1 MNKIAIFASGGGT
14 NAEAIMT
21 YFEKHKSAKVAV
33 LLSNRRSAY
42 CLERAKNHNI
52 PAISFSKD
60 TLYNSPNEII
70 DILHRYDVDFIVLA
84 GFMCFVPV
92 EITKEWAGRIVNIH
106 PALLPKFGGQG
117 MYGDNVH
124 RAVVAAGESESGIT
138 IHYVN
143 ERYDEGD
150 IIFQASCPVLPTDTP
165 EDVATKIHTL
175 EQEHFPRII
184 DGELRIKN

>member
-42 CLERAKNHNI
+42 SLERAKNHNI

-84 GFMCFVPV
+84 GFMCFVPA

-117 MYGDNVH
+117 MYGENVH
-124 RAVVAAGESESGIT
+124 RAVVSAGERESGIT

-165 EDVATKIHTL
+165 EDVAAKIHTL

-184 DGELRIKN
+184 DAELFRV